1 MNNKSTLNRL
11 KQKQRMKGCLL
22 FCTTFLGLCLSANPE
37 IVKAQ
42 DMSDKINIK
51 TSNQQSLAEMLS
63 LIDQQTLYNFSFLK
77 EDFQA
82 IKVKP
87 VDLKAER
94 LESVLKLLQKEYG
107 LEYAVNSNNI
117 LFRIAKSNNSKAQS
131 KGYLYG
137 QLTDEVSNE
146 NLIGAIVRI
155 NNQTVQTDVDG
166 KFFITLQPGTYTAN
180 VSNMGY
186 SDITVQQINIKSSD
200 TTRTNFKLK
209 QSTNDLNEVVVT
221 ALGIKREE
229 KALGYSVTKLDNEDV
244 TDAMSTNWTNTM
256 EGKVAGLNMLKSNGG
271 PAGTNAIILRGENSL
286 SGNSEALIV
295 VDGVV
300 ISGSSGQITGTG
312 SSSYLDGDSPID
324 FGTSLNDINPD
335 DIESVSVLKGP
346 GASALYGARGANGA
360 IIITTK
366 SGKRQKGLG
375 VTFNSNTTF
384 ESILRWPDF
393 QYEYG
398 QGVDGSDTWY
408 SYGQSI
414 DGPSTKSTSSA
425 WGPKFN
431 GQSYYQYNPVTR
443 TGDTV
448 RTAWVPYKNNRKNFF
463 QTARTFT
470 NTLTLEGGNDKTS
483 ARLSYTNLANR
494 WIIPNTG
501 YTRNTVALALDQYV
515 TPRLK
520 ISTHINYTNKGS
532 DNLPTTGYNNQSIM
546 YFIRGLVPNA
556 SLDWF
561 KDYWTPGQ
569 EDILQTRP
577 FSSLLDN
584 PYLIANEM
592 LNKVSRNNVIGNIT
606 ANYQFNKELSLMLRT
621 TLDWASEARSQQR
634 PMSSQKFANGM
645 YRTQNIFTQE
655 FNYDFLLNY
664 HKVFRKDFV
673 LNASLGGS
681 RMNNKYISDE
691 LRADRLLYPGVYN
704 FANSRDLIVALPY
717 RSQYAV
723 NSLYGTLGVAFKD
736 FLFLDITGRNDW
748 TSTLATPES
757 FGHSSF
763 FYPSVNLSNVI
774 TDMVRLPKWVSFWKI
789 RGSWAQVGSGGTT
802 PYLTAYSYSPTGFPS
817 GLSNPSDIANSEL
830 RPLITTSYEA
840 GTDLRLF
847 KNRVGIDLALYLNN
861 TRNQIISV
869 PIDRS
874 AGYNATILNAG
885 LVQNKG
891 LELEAY
897 IKPFVSK
904 RKDGFNWR
912 TFGTYATNKN
922 KIVSLAEGVSNY
934 IMSSGPAGRGTI
946 EARPGGTMGDLYGIG
961 YQRSPDGQ
969 IVYDNSGYPMW
980 TDTAIYIGNTTPKW
994 RASWGNEFTYK
1005 NIRFSFLFD
1014 GQFGGVGYS
1023 LTHSVLAEE
1032 GKLNKTLPGRYN
1044 GIIGDGVVK
1053 NDDGTYRPNDIIAAD
1068 IQTYYKSHFDR
1079 TNIESN
1085 TFSTDYIK
1093 LREVRLDYT
1102 IKSNKLKRAGFKNL
1116 IVGLYGRDLLMF
1128 TDWPGYDPQFGTLGD
1143 GQIYKGFEIGQFPST
1158 RSYGFNLK
1166 VEF

>member
-1 MNNKSTLNRL
+1 MPRRL
-11 KQKQRMKGCLL
+11 LL
-22 FCTTFLGLCLSANPE
+22 CSAALGLSLFAGPAYLH
-37 IVKAQ
+37 AQ
-42 DMSDKINIK
+42 AMTDRISIK
-51 TSNQQSLAEMLS
+51 TEGRQSLAGMLNR
-63 LIDQQTLYNFSFLK
+63 IDLQTGYTFSFLK
-77 EDFQA
+77 EDFEA
-82 IKVKP
+82 VKTE
-87 VDLKAER
+87 AMEFR
-94 LESVLKLLQKEYG
+94 GEQLETVLKTLQKAYQ
-107 LEYAVNSNNI
+107 LEYSVNGNVI
-117 LFRIAKSNNSKAQS
+117 LLRIAARKTTQS
-131 KGYLYG
+131 QSRGYLQG
-137 QLTDEVSNE
+137 KLTDDRTGES
-146 NLIGAIVRI
+146 LIGAIVTIDR
-155 NNQTVQTDVDG
+155 QTVQTDVDG
-166 KFFITLQPGTYTAN
+166 RFLMSLAPGSYAARL
-180 VSNMGY
+180 SNMGY
-186 SDITVQQINIKSSD
+186 SELTVQQVQIKSGD
-200 TTRTNFKLK
+200 TTQTHFKLK
-209 QSTNDLNEVVVT
+209 QSASDLNEVVVT

-229 KALGYSVTKLDNEDV
+229 KALGYSVTQLNNEDV
-244 TDAMSTNWTNTM
+244 TDAMSNNWTNSM

-286 SGNSEALIV
+286 SGNSQALIV

-300 ISGSSGQITGTG
+300 ISGSSGQISGTG
-312 SSSYLDGDSPID
+312 SGAYLDGDSPID

-360 IIITTK
+360 IVVTTK
-366 SGKRQKGLG
+366 SGKKQKGLG

-384 ESILRWPDF
+384 ESILQWPDF

-408 SYGQSI
+408 SYGQTI
-414 DGPSTKSTSSA
+414 DGASTRSTSSA

-431 GQSYYQYNPVTR
+431 GQSYFQYNPLTR

-448 RTAWVPYKNNRKNFF
+448 RTPWVPYENNRKDFF

-494 WIIPNTG
+494 WIVPNTG
-501 YTRNTVALALDQYV
+501 YSRNTVALALDQHV

-520 ISTHINYTNKGS
+520 ISTHINYTNKSS

-556 SLDWF
+556 NLDWF
-561 KDYWTPGQ
+561 KDYWVPGQ
-569 EDILQTRP
+569 EDIMQPRP

-592 LNKVSRNNVIGNIT
+592 LNKVSRNNVIGNIM
-606 ANYQFNKELSLMLRT
+606 ANYQVSKELSLMLRT
-621 TLDWASEARSQQR
+621 TMDWASESRSQQR
-634 PMSSQKFANGM
+634 PMSSQKFASGM

-655 FNYDFLLNY
+655 LNYDFLVNY
-664 HKVFRKDFV
+664 HKVFKKDVV

-681 RMNNKYISDE
+681 RMHNRYISDE
-691 LRADRLLYPGVYN
+691 MRAERLLYPGVYN
-704 FANSRDLIVALPY
+704 FANSKDLVQALPY
-717 RSQYAV
+717 RSEYAV
-723 NSLYGTLGVAFKD
+723 NSLYGTLGLSFKD
-736 FLFLDITGRNDW
+736 YLFLDITGRNDW
-748 TSTLATPES
+748 TSTLATPKDY
-757 FGHSSF
+757 GHSSF
-763 FYPSVNLSNVI
+763 FYPSVNLSGIVSE
-774 TDMVRLPKWVSFWKI
+774 MVQLPKWVSFWKL

-802 PYLTAYSYSPTGFPS
+802 PYLTAYAYTPTNFPS
-817 GLSNPSDIANSEL
+817 GLANPTDIANSDL

-847 KNRVGIDLALYLNN
+847 QNRVGVDVALYLNN

-869 PIDRS
+869 PIDRA

-885 LVQNKG
+885 LVQNRG
-891 LELEAY
+891 LEIEAY
-897 IKPFVSK
+897 LKPFVSN
-904 RKDGFNWR
+904 RKGGFNWR
-912 TFGTYATNKN
+912 TFGTYAANKN
-922 KIVSLAEGVSNY
+922 KIVSLAEGVTNY
-934 IMSSGPAGRGTI
+934 IMSGGPAGRGTI

-961 YQRSPDGQ
+961 YQRAPDGQ
-969 IVYDNSGYPMW
+969 IVYDESGYPLW

-994 RASWGNEFTYK
+994 RASWGNEFTCK
-1005 NIRFSFLFD
+1005 NVRFSFLFD

-1032 GKLNKTLPGRYN
+1032 GKLDKTLPGRYN
-1044 GIIGDGVVK
+1044 GIVGDGVIR
-1053 NDDGTYRPNDIIAAD
+1053 NEDGSYRPNDMIASD

-1093 LREVRLDYT
+1093 LRELRIDYT
-1102 IKSNKLKRAGFKNL
+1102 VKSRKLQSVGLKNL
-1116 IVGLYGRDLLMF
+1116 VVGIYGRDLLMF
-1128 TDWPGYDPQFGTLGD
+1128 SDWPAYDPQFGTLGD

-1158 RSYGFNLK
+1158 RSYGFNIK
-1166 VEF
+1166 AEF

>member
-1 MNNKSTLNRL
+1 M
-11 KQKQRMKGCLL
+11 
-22 FCTTFLGLCLSANPE
+22 GLCWALFPAG
-37 IVKAQ
+37 AQ
-42 DMSDKINIK
+42 AQHLTDKITLK
-51 TSNQQSLAEMLS
+51 AEDRQSLAS
-63 LIDQQTLYNFSFLK
+63 VFSRIDQQTAYSFSFLR
-77 EDFQA
+77 EDFEA
-82 IKVKP
+82 IKVNH
-87 VDLKAER
+87 
-94 LESVLKLLQKEYG
+94 LEFKGEQLETVLKTLQKEYRF
-107 LEYAVNSNNI
+107 EYAISNGVI
-117 LFRIAKSNNSKAQS
+117 LVRIAATKVQHNQA

-137 QLTDEVSNE
+137 TVVDERNGE
-146 NLIGAIVRI
+146 ALIGAIVAI
-155 NNQTVQTDVDG
+155 GQQAVQTDIDG
-166 KFFITLQPGTYTAN
+166 RFILPLPAGEYTARL
-180 VSNMGY
+180 SYMGY
-186 SDITVQQINIKSSD
+186 AELTVQQVRISGND
-200 TTRTNFKLK
+200 TTASVFKLR
-209 QSTNDLNEVVVT
+209 QSANDLNEVVVT
-221 ALGIKREE
+221 ALGIKKEE

-244 TDAMSTNWTNTM
+244 TDVMSNNWTNTM

-286 SGNSEALIV
+286 TGNSQALIV

-312 SSSYLDGDSPID
+312 SGAYLDGDSPVD

-366 SGKRQKGLG
+366 SGKKQKGLG
-375 VTFNSNTTF
+375 VTFNANTTF
-384 ESILRWPDF
+384 ESILQWPDF

-408 SYGQSI
+408 SYGQTI
-414 DGPSTKSTSSA
+414 DGASTRSTSSA
-425 WGPKFN
+425 WGPKFD
-431 GQSYYQYNPVTR
+431 GQSYFQYNPHTR

-448 RTAWVPYKNNRKNFF
+448 RTPWVPYKNNRKNFF
-463 QTARTFT
+463 QIARTFT
-470 NTLTLEGGNDKTS
+470 NTLTLEGGNEKTS
-483 ARLSYTNLANR
+483 ARLSYTNLTNK
-494 WIIPNTG
+494 WIVPNTG

-520 ISTHINYTNKGS
+520 IATHINYTNKSS

-556 SLDWF
+556 DLDWF
-561 KDYWTPGQ
+561 RDYWVPGQ
-569 EDILQTRP
+569 ENMVQTRP

-592 LNKVSRNNVIGNIT
+592 LNKVNRNNVIGNIT
-606 ANYQFNKELSLMLRT
+606 ASYQFTKELSLMART

-634 PMSSQKFANGM
+634 PMSSQKFASGM

-655 FNYDFLLNY
+655 LNYDFLLNY
-664 HKVFRKDFV
+664 NKVFRKNFV
-673 LNASLGGS
+673 LNASFGGS
-681 RMNNKYISDE
+681 RMHNKYISDE
-691 LRADRLLYPGVYN
+691 LRAEKLLYPGVYN
-704 FANSRDLIVALPY
+704 FANSKDLILALPY

-723 NSLYGTLGVAFKD
+723 NSLYGTFGLAFRD
-736 FLFLDITGRNDW
+736 CLFLDITGRNDW

-757 FGHSSF
+757 YGHSSF
-763 FYPSVNLSNVI
+763 FYPSVNLSAVLNE
-774 TDMVRLPKWVSFWKI
+774 MVRMPQWVSFWKL

-802 PYLTAYSYSPTGFPS
+802 PYLTAYTYSPTSFPS
-817 GLSNPSDIANSEL
+817 GLANPTDIANNNL

-847 KNRVGIDLALYLNN
+847 RNRIGIDLALYLNN

-869 PIDRS
+869 PIDRA

-891 LELEAY
+891 IEIEAY
-897 IKPFVSK
+897 VKPLVSK
-904 RKDGFNWR
+904 RKEGFNWR
-912 TFGTYATNKN
+912 SFGTYASNRN
-922 KIVSLAEGVSNY
+922 KIVTLAEGVTNY

-961 YQRSPDGQ
+961 YQRSPDGK
-969 IVYDNSGYPMW
+969 IVYDESGYPLW

-994 RASWGNEFTYK
+994 RASWGNEFTYR
-1005 NIRFSFLFD
+1005 NVRFSFLFD
-1014 GQFGGVGYS
+1014 GQFGGIGYS

-1032 GKLNKTLPGRYN
+1032 GKLMKTLPGRYN
-1044 GIIGDGVVK
+1044 GITGDGVIR
-1053 NDDGTYRPNDIIAAD
+1053 NDDGSYRANDVIATD

-1085 TFSTDYIK
+1085 SFSTDYIK

-1102 IKSNKLKRAGFKNL
+1102 VKSSKLKAAGLKSL
-1116 IVGLYGRDLLMF
+1116 VVGIYGRDLLMF
-1128 TDWPGYDPQFGTLGD
+1128 SDWPAYDPQFGTLGD

-1158 RSYGFNLK
+1158 RSYGFNLRA
-1166 VEF
+1166 EF

>member
-1 MNNKSTLNRL
+1 MNYKSTLNFSKRRRRCRL
-11 KQKQRMKGCLL
+11 
-22 FCTTFLGLCLSANPE
+22 FLGAAMGLGSALMPLASQ
-37 IVKAQ
+37 AQ
-42 DMSDKINIK
+42 DLSDKISLK
-51 TSNQQSLAEMLS
+51 TEDKQPLS
-63 LIDQQTLYNFSFLK
+63 VVFSRIDQQTAYSFSFLQ
-77 EDFQA
+77 EDFEA
-82 IKVKP
+82 IKVSSREFRGEK
-87 VDLKAER
+87 
-94 LESVLKLLQKEYG
+94 LEAVLKSLQKDYHFEYTISNG
-107 LEYAVNSNNI
+107 VILVRMAVVNTQHN
-117 LFRIAKSNNSKAQS
+117 QP

-137 QLTDEVSNE
+137 TAVDEKSGE
-146 NLIGAIVRI
+146 TLIGAIVAI
-155 NNQTVQTDVDG
+155 GQQTVQTDIDG
-166 KFFITLQPGTYTAN
+166 KFLLPLSPGEYTARL
-180 VSNMGY
+180 SYMGY
-186 SDITVQQINIKSSD
+186 GELTVQQIRIQSGD
-200 TTRTNFKLK
+200 TTTSAFKMK

-229 KALGYSVTKLDNEDV
+229 KALGYAITKLDNEDV
-244 TDAMSTNWTNTM
+244 TDVMSNNWTNTM

-286 SGNSEALIV
+286 TGNSQALIV

-300 ISGSSGQITGTG
+300 ISGSSGQISGTG
-312 SSSYLDGDSPID
+312 SGAYLDGDSPVD

-366 SGKRQKGLG
+366 SGKKQKGLG

-384 ESILRWPDF
+384 ESILQWPDF

-408 SYGQSI
+408 SYGQTI
-414 DGPSTKSTSSA
+414 DGASTRSTSSA
-425 WGPKFN
+425 WGPKFD
-431 GQSYYQYNPVTR
+431 GQSYFQYNPHTR

-448 RTAWVPYKNNRKNFF
+448 RTPWVPYKNNRKNFF

-470 NTLTLEGGNDKTS
+470 NTLTLEGGNEKTA
-483 ARLSYTNLANR
+483 ARLSYTNLTNR
-494 WIIPNTG
+494 WIVPNTG

-520 ISTHINYTNKGS
+520 ISTHINYTNKSS

-556 SLDWF
+556 DLDWF
-561 KDYWTPGQ
+561 RDYWAPGQ
-569 EDILQTRP
+569 ENMVQTRP

-592 LNKVSRNNVIGNIT
+592 LNKVNRNNVIGNIT
-606 ANYQFNKELSLMLRT
+606 ANYQFTKELSLMART

-634 PMSSQKFANGM
+634 PMSSQKFASGM

-655 FNYDFLLNY
+655 LNYDFLLNY
-664 HKVFRKDFV
+664 NKVFRKNFV
-673 LNASLGGS
+673 LNASFGGS
-681 RMNNKYISDE
+681 RMHNKYISDE
-691 LRADRLLYPGVYN
+691 MRAEKLLYPGVYN
-704 FANSRDLIVALPY
+704 FANSKDLVLALPY

-723 NSLYGTLGVAFKD
+723 NSLYGTFGLAFRD
-736 FLFLDITGRNDW
+736 YLFLDITGRNDW

-757 FGHSSF
+757 YGHSSF
-763 FYPSVNLSNVI
+763 FYPSVNLSGVI
-774 TDMVRLPKWVSFWKI
+774 TEMAHLPKWVSFWKL

-802 PYLTAYSYSPTGFPS
+802 PYLTAYTYSPTSFPS
-817 GLSNPSDIANSEL
+817 GLANPTDIANNNL

-847 KNRVGIDLALYLNN
+847 RNRLGVDLALYLNN

-869 PIDRS
+869 PIDRA

-891 LELEAY
+891 IEIEAFV
-897 IKPFVSK
+897 KPLVSK

-912 TFGTYATNKN
+912 SFGTYASNRN
-922 KIVSLAEGVSNY
+922 KIVTLADGVTNY
-934 IMSSGPAGRGTI
+934 IMSGGPAGRGTI

-961 YQRSPDGQ
+961 YQRSPDGK
-969 IVYDNSGYPMW
+969 IVYDESGYPLW

-1005 NIRFSFLFD
+1005 QVSFSFLFD
-1014 GQFGGVGYS
+1014 GQFGGIGYS

-1032 GKLNKTLPGRYN
+1032 GKLAKTLPGRYN
-1044 GIIGDGVVK
+1044 GIIGDGVIR
-1053 NDDGTYRPNDIIAAD
+1053 NDDGSYRTNDVIATD

-1085 TFSTDYIK
+1085 SFSTDYIK
-1093 LREVRLDYT
+1093 LREVRLDYKIT
-1102 IKSNKLKRAGFKNL
+1102 SHKLKSAGLKSL
-1116 IVGLYGRDLLMF
+1116 VVGIYGRDLLMF
-1128 TDWPGYDPQFGTLGD
+1128 SDWPAYDPQFGTLGD

-1166 VEF
+1166 AEF

>member
-1 MNNKSTLNRL
+1 MNPKSTLNLPKRAWL
-11 KQKQRMKGCLL
+11 RPLL
-22 FCTTFLGLCLSANPE
+22 FGASLGLGLSARPE
-37 IVKAQ
+37 GLRAQ
-42 DMSDKINIK
+42 DLGEKISLR
-51 TSNQQSLAEMLS
+51 TERTQSLATLLS
-63 LIDQQTLYNFSFLK
+63 RIDQQTGYSFSFLR
-77 EDFQA
+77 EDFEA
-82 IKVKP
+82 INVAP
-87 VDLKAER
+87 REFKAER
-94 LESVLKLLQKEYG
+94 LEAILKTLQKEYH
-107 LEYAVNSNNI
+107 LEYTINNGVI
-117 LFRIAKSNNSKAQS
+117 LLRLSANKAQSRS

-137 QLTDEVSNE
+137 RVSDERNGE
-146 NLIGAIVRI
+146 ALIGAIVSI
-155 NNQTVQTDVDG
+155 AQQAVQTDVDG
-166 KFFITLQPGTYTAN
+166 KFVVALSPGEYTAKL
-180 VSNMGY
+180 SYMGY
-186 SDITVQQINIKSSD
+186 NDLSVQQIRIGSGD
-200 TTRTNFKLK
+200 TTATAFKLK
-209 QSTNDLNEVVVT
+209 PASNDLNEVVVT

-229 KALGYSVTKLDNEDV
+229 KALGYSVTRLDNEDV
-244 TDAMSTNWTNTM
+244 TDAMSNNWTNTM

-286 SGNSEALIV
+286 SGNSQALIV

-300 ISGSSGQITGTG
+300 ISGSSGQITGNG
-312 SSSYLDGDSPID
+312 SGAYLDGDSPVD

-360 IIITTK
+360 IIVTTK
-366 SGKRQKGLG
+366 SGKKQKGLG
-375 VTFNSNTTF
+375 LTFNSNTTF
-384 ESILRWPDF
+384 ESILQWPDF

-408 SYGQSI
+408 SYGQTI
-414 DGPSTKSTSSA
+414 DGASTRSTSSA
-425 WGPKFN
+425 WGPKFD
-431 GQSYYQYNPVTR
+431 GQSYFQYNPVTR
-443 TGDTV
+443 TADSV
-448 RTAWVPYKNNRKNFF
+448 RTPWVPYKNNRKNFF

-470 NTLTLEGGNDKTS
+470 NTLTLEGGSDKTT
-483 ARLSYTNLANR
+483 ARLSYTNLDNK
-494 WIIPNTG
+494 WIVPNTG
-501 YTRNTVALALDQYV
+501 YSRNTVALALDQYV

-520 ISTHINYTNKGS
+520 ISTHINYTNKSS

-556 SLDWF
+556 NLDWF
-561 KDYWTPGQ
+561 RDYWAPGQ
-569 EDILQTRP
+569 ENIMQTRP

-592 LNKVSRNNVIGNIT
+592 LNKVNRNNVIGNIT
-606 ANYQFNKELSLMLRT
+606 ANYQFTRELSLMART

-634 PMSSQKFANGM
+634 PFSSQKFASGM

-655 FNYDFLLNY
+655 LNYDFLLNY
-664 HKVFRKDFV
+664 NKVFKKNFV

-681 RMNNKYISDE
+681 RMHNKFISDE
-691 LRADRLLYPGVYN
+691 MRAEQLLYPGVYN
-704 FANSRDLIVALPY
+704 FANSKNLILALPY
-717 RSQYAV
+717 RSEYAV
-723 NSLYGTLGVAFKD
+723 NSLYGTFGLSFRD
-736 FLFLDITGRNDW
+736 YLFLDVTGRNDW

-757 FGHSSF
+757 YGHSSF
-763 FYPSVNLSNVI
+763 FYPSVNLSGVL
-774 TDMVRLPKWVSFWKI
+774 TEMAHLPKWVSFWKL

-802 PYLTAYSYSPTGFPS
+802 PYLTAYTYSPTSFPS
-817 GLSNPSDIANSEL
+817 GLANPTDIANSDL

-847 KNRVGIDLALYLNN
+847 RNRVGVDVALYLNN

-869 PIDRS
+869 PIDRA

-891 LELEAY
+891 IEIEAY

-904 RKDGFNWR
+904 KKDGFNWR
-912 TFGTYATNKN
+912 SFGTYAANRN
-922 KIVSLAEGVSNY
+922 KIVDLAEGVTNY
-934 IMSSGPAGRGTI
+934 IMSAGPAGRGTI

-961 YQRSPDGQ
+961 YQRSPDGK
-969 IVYDNSGYPMW
+969 IVYDASGYPLW

-1005 NIRFSFLFD
+1005 NFRFSFLFD

-1032 GKLNKTLPGRYN
+1032 GKLTKTLPGRYN
-1044 GIIGDGVVK
+1044 GIVGDGVIR
-1053 NDDGTYRPNDIIAAD
+1053 NDDGSYRPNDVIAAD

-1093 LREVRLDYT
+1093 LREVRLDYK
-1102 IKSNKLKRAGFKNL
+1102 ISSNKLKGAGIRSL
-1116 IVGLYGRDLLMF
+1116 VVGLYGRDLLMF
-1128 TDWPGYDPQFGTLGD
+1128 SDWPAYDPQFGTLGD

-1158 RSYGFNLK
+1158 RSYGFNIK
-1166 VEF
+1166 AEF

>member
-1 MNNKSTLNRL
+1 MNHKSTLNQLNRKPL
-11 KQKQRMKGCLL
+11 PGRFLL
-22 FCTTFLGLCLSANPE
+22 SGALLGLGLSALPAG
-37 IVKAQ
+37 VRAQ
-42 DMSDKINIK
+42 SMEDRISIS
-51 TSNQQSLAEMLS
+51 TEGHQSLAAILQR
-63 LIDQQTLYNFSFLK
+63 IDPQTGYSFSFLK
-77 EDFQA
+77 EDFEA
-82 IKVKP
+82 IKAGP
-87 VDLKAER
+87 VVFKGEK
-94 LESVLKLLQKEYG
+94 LEAVLKSLQREYHIEYVINGNVILL
-107 LEYAVNSNNI
+107 
-117 LFRIAKSNNSKAQS
+117 RIAAPKAAVRQAA
-131 KGYLYG
+131 GYLQG
-137 QLTDEVSNE
+137 RLTDERTGE
-146 NLIGAIVRI
+146 ALIGAVVAIDR
-155 NNQTVQTDVDG
+155 QTLQTDIDG
-166 KFFITLQPGTYTAN
+166 RFLLALAPGTYEARL
-180 VSNMGY
+180 SNMGY
-186 SDITVQQINIKSSD
+186 ATLTVQQVQVNSGD
-200 TTRTNFKLK
+200 TTQSHFKLK
-209 QSTNDLNEVVVT
+209 PANSDLNEVVVT

-229 KALGYSVTKLDNEDV
+229 KALGYSITRLDNEDV
-244 TDAMSTNWTNTM
+244 TDAMSNNWTNTM

-271 PAGTNAIILRGENSL
+271 PSGTNAIILRGENSL
-286 SGNSEALIV
+286 SGNSQALIV
-295 VDGVV
+295 LDGVV
-300 ISGSSGQITGTG
+300 ISGSSGQISGTG
-312 SSSYLDGDSPID
+312 SDAYLDGDSPVD
-324 FGTSLNDINPD
+324 FGTSMNDINPD

-360 IIITTK
+360 IVITTK
-366 SGKRQKGLG
+366 SGKKQKGLG

-384 ESILRWPDF
+384 ESILQWPDF

-408 SYGQSI
+408 SYGQTI
-414 DGPSTKSTSSA
+414 DGASTKSTSSA

-431 GQSYYQYNPVTR
+431 GQSYFQYNPNTR

-448 RTAWVPYKNNRKNFF
+448 RTPWVPYKNNRKDFF
-463 QTARTFT
+463 QTARTIT
-470 NTLTLEGGNDKTS
+470 NTLTLEGGNDKTT

-494 WIIPNTG
+494 WIVPNTG
-501 YTRNTVALALDQYV
+501 YSRNTVALALDQHV

-520 ISTHINYTNKGS
+520 ISTHINYTNKSS

-556 SLDWF
+556 NLDWF
-561 KDYWTPGQ
+561 KDYWAPGQ
-569 EDILQTRP
+569 EDIMQTRP

-592 LNKVSRNNVIGNIT
+592 LNKVSRNNVIGNIMVS
-606 ANYQFNKELSLMLRT
+606 YQVTKELNLMMRT
-621 TLDWASEARSQQR
+621 TMDWASEARSQQR
-634 PMSSQKFANGM
+634 PFSSQKFASGM

-655 FNYDFLLNY
+655 MNYDFLLNY

-681 RMNNKYISDE
+681 RMRNRYISDE
-691 LRADRLLYPGVYN
+691 MRAEKLLYPGVYN
-704 FANSRDLIVALPY
+704 FANSKDLVLALPY

-723 NSLYGTLGVAFKD
+723 NSLYGTFGLSYKD

-748 TSTLATPES
+748 TSTLATPKDY
-757 FGHSSF
+757 GHSSF
-763 FYPSVNLSNVI
+763 FYPSVNLSGIVSE
-774 TDMVRLPKWVSFWKI
+774 MLPLPKWVSFWKL
-789 RGSWAQVGSGGTT
+789 RGSWARVGSGGTT
-802 PYLTAYSYSPTGFPS
+802 PYLTAYAYSPTNFPS
-817 GLSNPSDIANSEL
+817 GLANPTEIANSDL

-840 GTDLRLF
+840 GADLRLF
-847 KNRVGIDLALYLNN
+847 QNRVGVDVALYLNN

-891 LELEAY
+891 IEIEAY
-897 IKPFVSK
+897 VKPFVSK
-904 RKDGFNWR
+904 RKGGFNWR
-912 TFGTYATNKN
+912 SFGTYAANKN
-922 KIVSLAEGVSNY
+922 QIVSLAQGVTNY

-969 IVYDNSGYPMW
+969 IVYDATGYPLW

-994 RASWGNEFTYK
+994 RASWGNEFSYK
-1005 NIRFSFLFD
+1005 NFRFSFLFD

-1032 GKLNKTLPGRYN
+1032 GKLAKTLPGRYN
-1044 GIIGDGVVK
+1044 GIIGNGVVK
-1053 NDDGTYRPNDIIAAD
+1053 NDDGSYRPNDIIATD

-1093 LREVRLDYT
+1093 LRELRLDYA
-1102 IKSNKLKRAGFKNL
+1102 IKNKKLQRVGVKNL
-1116 IVGLYGRDLLMF
+1116 VVGVYGRDLLMF
-1128 TDWPGYDPQFGTLGD
+1128 SDWPAYDPQFGTLGD

-1158 RSYGFNLK
+1158 RSYGFNIK
-1166 VEF
+1166 AEF